1 MSNDS
6 KRETVTRYRVRNWSE
21 FFENAQSRKYQ
32 RLSWVPIPNKHDGKS
47 YRRLMAHDDG
57 PALYGAW
64 LLIVQVASKCPVR
77 GVLADADG
85 VLDADDLAA
94 KTGCPAS
101 LFVKAFEL
109 LTHPKVA
116 WLEVEQL
123 PADSQ
128 HAKSVPTVSPGT
140 LPLNG
145 TEANRTNSEK
155 KQPPPPRPH
164 TLTDADASEVEGV
177 EVLLSEAGITTAGT
191 TTRLAV
197 ERGYTASRV
206 RELLDWL
213 RSHRDSFDDWKA
225 ALVFRLKNS
234 PPATPADQG
243 WPPSKSKSR
252 DGADDRLEKQFGNK
266 LELKSP
272 SELRAL
278 AERAG
283 IANAAKLSS
292 DQLSHL
298 RERGTANR
306 RKLIEQL
313 AREHSSRGQGD
324 KPP

>member
-47 YRRLMAHDDG
+47 YRRLIAHDDG

-101 LFVKAFEL
+101 LFAKAFEL

-128 HAKSVPTVSPGT
+128 HTNSGPTVAPGT
-140 LPLNG
+140 PRLNG
-145 TEANRTNSEK
+145 TEANRTKTEK
-155 KQPPPPRPH
+155 KRPPPPSP
-164 TLTDADASEVEGV
+164 LTPTAAGASELEAV

-191 TTRLAV
+191 TAPLVV
-197 ERGYTASRV
+197 ERGYTANHV
-206 RELLDWL
+206 RELLDYL
-213 RSHRDSFDDWKA
+213 RLHGDSFDDWKA

-234 PPATPADQG
+234 PPATPVDQG
-243 WPPSKSKSR
+243 WPPSKAKPRSGEDAR
-252 DGADDRLEKQFGNK
+252 IETHFGPK
-266 LELKSP
+266 LDLKSER
-272 SELRAL
+272 ELRAL
-278 AERAG
+278 CERAG
-283 IANAAKLSS
+283 FTDAANLSS
-292 DQLSHL
+292 VELSAL
-298 RERGTANR
+298 RQNPTSR

-313 AREHSSRGQGD
+313 AREHSPRESDD